1 MSLTNTSDT
10 ITTSSATIA
19 SINSAFQNISNI
31 EGSNSEGNTQNIK
44 IGSNKSAFTTIFN
57 PYIDNAS
64 QNHIVESMEVD
75 IDNMD
80 RKRKHKEFNKPGN
93 IELTK
98 ILPPRICEQGPS
110 DPSSPVDQYHNEY
123 NNKNDSP
130 FLTVDAMQ
138 RINLLS
144 PSYAIDINKLCPN
157 YQNNYA
163 TSDLGSS
170 TRSSFSVSPTTVQ
183 LNPLFANFRESK
195 RSTDYETD
203 SDYGCKDLL
212 SPYSALS
219 PSPFNSSEPYP
230 ELPETPYSG
239 FVSSD
244 GRSPAF
250 SPLPFNSSTLSLHF
264 NFDNQQQQRST
275 SSLSTSRCH
284 DEISTSQHLFTNLLM
299 PNSLTNIS
307 RERSRSEGEMLA
319 ESINAVNESHI
330 LSTLC
335 LPVNQ
340 HKNRSKIAAS
350 NNIKKEHRIRNC
362 YSPQSYHL
370 DRPIPMTKNED
381 SHRRRNKNS
390 DKINNELLLTN
401 RSSSTPPPTIKES
414 ATIDAALL
422 AKEALNIE
430 NSSNFALSSK
440 SALNLNTLDKN
451 LSQINF
457 NNNNIPS
464 TNNWL
469 EAQLEVLNRAFS
481 VNSLP
486 PTITQS
492 FNIIPQQESFISTSQ
507 FLNPPMGNYSSQL
520 HSENDLSNTKKINS
534 HPISQKNDISSNK
547 QGNDIVK
554 IFPDSTSNTT
564 TTPITTSST
573 IITNPSITRL
583 TPTKTSLIPPIGAIP
598 ISCVNEAYVCPV
610 CGQAFA
616 LADRLAKHIA
626 SRHKDPN
633 IDPITVEANKIHKCE
648 QCGKKFGRSDMLTRH
663 LRLHTGVKPYSCNV
677 CGQVF
682 SRSDHLSTHQRTH
695 TGEKPY
701 QCPQCNYAAS
711 RRDMIT
717 RHLRIHTKNE
727 ETMTTEMMSKISIS
741 QQSTDKEQLNIKT
754 TLDVPTISLSSP
766 MDTTDTNS
774 NTEENFKNKAKII
787 FKSNEG

>member
-110 DPSSPVDQYHNEY
+110 DPS
-123 NNKNDSP
+123 
-130 FLTVDAMQ
+130 
-138 RINLLS
+138 I
-144 PSYAIDINKLCPN
+144 
-157 YQNNYA
+157 
-163 TSDLGSS
+163 
-170 TRSSFSVSPTTVQ
+170 
-183 LNPLFANFRESK
+183 
-195 RSTDYETD
+195 
-203 SDYGCKDLL
+203 
-212 SPYSALS
+212 
-219 PSPFNSSEPYP
+219 
-230 ELPETPYSG
+230 
-239 FVSSD
+239 
-244 GRSPAF
+244 
-250 SPLPFNSSTLSLHF
+250 
-264 NFDNQQQQRST
+264 
-275 SSLSTSRCH
+275 
-284 DEISTSQHLFTNLLM
+284 
-299 PNSLTNIS
+299 
-307 RERSRSEGEMLA
+307 
-319 ESINAVNESHI
+319 
-330 LSTLC
+330 
-335 LPVNQ
+335 NQ

-520 HSENDLSNTKKINS
+520 LALSLLQNNSLSTSKSHSENDLSNTKKINS